1 MFFTRCLQYY
11 KHRIRVPGL
20 LYQGRNK
27 IIPRISVAAKRRA
40 LCRLLVEQDNLDILK
55 NPYLTGD
62 EEHGHTKE
70 RSAVKTEQLRASKQL
85 KMIPHK
91 LLEDELNHLNCSKKW
106 E

>member
-20 LYQGRNK
+20 LYQGKNK
-27 IIPRISVAAKRRA
+27 VIPRISVDAKRRA

-55 NPYLTGD
+55 NPYLTMD

-70 RSAVKTEQLRASKQL
+70 RSAVKLERIRAAKKM
-85 KMIPHK
+85 KMIPHRH
-91 LLEDELNHLNCSKKW
+91 LEVELNHLNCSKKW